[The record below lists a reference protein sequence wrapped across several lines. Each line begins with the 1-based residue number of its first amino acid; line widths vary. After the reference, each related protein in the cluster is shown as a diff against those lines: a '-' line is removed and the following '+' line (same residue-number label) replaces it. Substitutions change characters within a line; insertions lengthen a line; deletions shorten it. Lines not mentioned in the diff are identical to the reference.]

1 MKTKGYSQN
10 IVELCNQMDSKYLE
24 LLEDVSQYLYGKEY
38 SSNINFSVVLKD
50 FKFKRKYV
58 DKTEVENHL
67 RSESVHRS
75 AQ

>member
-10 IVELCNQMDSKYLE
+10 IEKLCSKMDSKYLE
-24 LLEDVSQYLYGKEY
+24 LLEDVSQYLYGQEY
-38 SSNINFSVVLKD
+38 SSDISFSVVLKD

-67 RSESVHRS
+67 KTESVSRS
-75 AQ
+75 TQ

>member
-10 IVELCNQMDSKYLE
+10 IVELCNNMDSKYLD

-38 SSNINFSVVLKD
+38 SSDINFSVVLKD

-58 DKTEVENHL
+58 DKTEIENHL
-67 RSESVHRS
+67 RTESVDKS
-75 AQ
+75 TQ